1 METVDAFPLCWPAHF
16 ERSKVKTYS
25 NFKCTLVQ
33 ARDGILR
40 ELDLL
45 GARSVI
51 ISSNIPI
58 KKDGQMYAGQKPID
72 NDHGVAVYF
81 IWDKEQRVLA
91 CDAYYNIWENL
102 RAIEKSIDAMRGLGR
117 WKVSNMLKAA
127 FTGFK
132 SLENKTPETVKYW
145 WEILEVDVW
154 ADSNEIKTAY
164 RDKAKR
170 FHPDNLK
177 TGNIDMFRIVKQA
190 YDKAESLNR
199 V

>member
-1 METVDAFPLCWPAHF
+1 METIDAFPLCWPNHF

-25 NFKCTLVQ
+25 NFKCTLAQ

-45 GARSVI
+45 GAKSII
-51 ISSNIPI
+51 ISSNIPL

-81 IWDKEQRVLA
+81 VWDKEQRVLA
-91 CDAYYNIWENL
+91 CDAYFNIWENL
-102 RAIEKSIDAMRGLGR
+102 RAIERSIDAMRGLGR

-132 SLENKTPETVKYW
+132 ALDSGTQTAEFSW
-145 WEILEVDVW
+145 WEILGVEMQ
-154 ADSNEIKTAY
+154 ADPHEIKRAY
-164 RDKAKR
+164 RDAVKR
-170 FHPDNLK
+170 YHPDNLV
-177 TGNIDMFRIVKQA
+177 TGDVLKFRAVKQA
-190 YDKAESLNR
+190 FDQAESLNR

>member
-1 METVDAFPLCWPAHF
+1 
-16 ERSKVKTYS
+16 
-25 NFKCTLVQ
+25 
-33 ARDGILR
+33 
-40 ELDLL
+40 
-45 GARSVI
+45 
-51 ISSNIPI
+51 
-58 KKDGQMYAGQKPID
+58 MYAQQKPID

-91 CDAYYNIWENL
+91 CDAYYSIWENL

-132 SLENKTPETVKYW
+132 SLESKTPDTW
-145 WEILEVDVW
+145 WQVLEVDMQ
-154 ADSNEIKTAY
+154 ADPAEIKRAY

-170 FHPDNLK
+170 FHPDNLE
-177 TGNIDMFRIVKQA
+177 TGSLNMFQIIKQA
-190 YDKAESLNR
+190 FDQAESLNR